1 MDTSISSKTHSNT
14 KKRKR
19 SSINTTRKTRSM
31 DNKTRSGNNYSN
43 NLASLSSSNNKRK
56 RTSIED
62 KLDELDEL
70 YEDIFDD
77 VARNLPESTSVNRN
91 LNNDSSSPENIPNQ
105 DIPTPELQIS
115 ELQSLERHI
124 DNELRRSHIDY
135 KPRRSIRI
143 QNIIANTKEQDDY
156 KIIEELENN
165 INTPKESVSNDNT
178 NVDITPKTTL
188 NNLITTGKTPLT
200 DLIINF
206 IQTTKNSILKE
217 LKIGDI
223 SPDYNKKLQRCF
235 DKANI
240 DGIKIRDAS
249 CDFIKEENQMKD
261 IWGNTVTNYAKTDDA
276 HCYLCNN
283 NIVTRAPPEMEHK
296 IVCPIVFTQFLHYNK
311 LNKLFFTGDTTTSIF
326 TLWSDFKKKTNQEIL
341 KDLYNLINCS
351 PSNKQYPTD
360 SINTK
365 FKNIFENFKKYI
377 NKEISIHT
385 GNEFNKEFTFYK
397 SFIKFW
403 LMEFA
408 YAHHTCNQGKHHH
421 PYNTS
426 CGMKTGM
433 TQIAKRSKSQTD
445 DKVTKED
452 QDVGM
457 AEIVKGV
464 TNRKKYLIKHFEH
477 IIECGNEVCSNYHFI
492 SRATERIDK
501 ELATSIFII
510 KNLRRMYQSTRARNE
525 RNNKSNTKKNRKRKA
540 TPTPKS
546 QPKSKKNKK

>member
-1 MDTSISSKTHSNT
+1 MDTSTSSKTHSNT

-43 NLASLSSSNNKRK
+43 NLTSLSSSNNKRK

-105 DIPTPELQIS
+105 DIPTPELKIL

-124 DNELRRSHIDY
+124 DNELRRS
-135 KPRRSIRI
+135 IRI
-143 QNIIANTKEQDDY
+143 KSIIANKKEQDDY
-156 KIIEELENN
+156 KIIEELEDN
-165 INTPKESVSNDNT
+165 IENTPKESVSNNNT

-188 NNLITTGKTPLT
+188 QNLITTGKTPLT

-206 IQTTKNSILKE
+206 IQTTENSILKE

-261 IWGNTVTNYAKTDDA
+261 IWGNTVTDYAKSEKA
-276 HCYLCNN
+276 YCYLCNVK
-283 NIVTRAPPEMEHK
+283 IVERAHPEMEHK
-296 IVCPIVFTQFLHYNK
+296 IVCPIVFTQFLHYNRLKK
-311 LNKLFFTGDTTTSIF
+311 LYFTGDNNARSIF
-326 TLWSDFKKKTNQEIL
+326 MLWSEFKNKNENENSLIE
-341 KDLYNLINCS
+341 LYNLINCS
-351 PSNKQYPTD
+351 SSNKQYPTD

-365 FKNIFENFKKYI
+365 FNRIFENFKKYI
-377 NKEISIHT
+377 KEEIRI
-385 GNEFNKEFTFYK
+385 NANAYDQFNNEFTFYK

-433 TQIAKRSKSQTD
+433 TQIAKRSKSKTD

-457 AEIVKGV
+457 KQIVQGTKV
-464 TNRKKYLIKHFEH
+464 RTSYLIKHFEH
-477 IIECGNEVCSNYHFI
+477 IIECGNEVCSNYDLI
-492 SRATERIDK
+492 SRATDRIDK

-510 KNLRRMYQSTRARNE
+510 KNLRRMYQSTKKRND
-525 RNNKSNTKKNRKRKA
+525 NKSKTTKTRKA
-540 TPTPKS
+540 TQKELIVRR
-546 QPKSKKNKK
+546 KRVEGEI